1 MVSSSGKPKKVSV
14 FQAGVNSLKS
24 SIGVGV
30 YAMPAMF
37 MAAGPQF
44 GAALLILTVMVS
56 CHCVGKLVHIRHV
69 LQARDA
75 GENGDNEVL
84 RDVNSMGATRTT
96 RRERINNTSS
106 RATTTT
112 TLIVESPNNTSS
124 DDDVT
129 KIGSSH
135 SMSPQQQSSE
145 SSEDSMAHH
154 DRNSYP
160 NLAFRAMGTG
170 GRIVAIAG
178 LWLSMYGSLISYV
191 IFIKQNLASLVPVFQ
206 PLKMYIP
213 SMLFPVLVF
222 FLLFKNMKLLFYV
235 NAVSMLFLAAGTVM
249 IGTVA
254 APHMDKTTTL
264 LLLNWA
270 DPQSPSNLG
279 RPPNVDA
286 QTLAV
291 AFGICAFAME
301 GLIALAMEN
310 YDSLERPRQ
319 MFAKVTW
326 TSMLTFCVLYITF
339 STLAVYAFF
348 SDQNGIQGSI
358 LEVDHVCMCCV

>member
-1 MVSSSGKPKKVSV
+1 
-14 FQAGVNSLKS
+14 
-24 SIGVGV
+24 
-30 YAMPAMF
+30 
-37 MAAGPQF
+37 
-44 GAALLILTVMVS
+44 
-56 CHCVGKLVHIRHV
+56 
-69 LQARDA
+69 
-75 GENGDNEVL
+75 
-84 RDVNSMGATRTT
+84 
-96 RRERINNTSS
+96 
-106 RATTTT
+106 
-112 TLIVESPNNTSS
+112 
-124 DDDVT
+124 
-129 KIGSSH
+129 
-135 SMSPQQQSSE
+135 
-145 SSEDSMAHH
+145 
-154 DRNSYP
+154 
-160 NLAFRAMGTG
+160 MGTG

-206 PLKMYIP
+206 PLKIYIP

-222 FLLFKNMKLLFYV
+222 FLLFKDMKLLFYV

-279 RPPNVDA
+279 RPANVDA

-310 YDSLERPRQ
+310 YDSLERPRH

-339 STLAVYAFF
+339 ATLAVYAFF
-348 SDQNGIQGSI
+348 SDQDGIQGSI
-358 LEVDHVCMCCV
+358 LEVCGCLFF